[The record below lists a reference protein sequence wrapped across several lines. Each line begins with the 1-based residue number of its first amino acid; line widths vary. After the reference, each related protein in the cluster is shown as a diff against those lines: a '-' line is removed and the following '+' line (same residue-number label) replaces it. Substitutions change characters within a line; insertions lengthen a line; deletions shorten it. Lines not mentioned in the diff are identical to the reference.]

1 MRAEGW
7 GVRVQVCKK
16 YLKHRLFPLPPHVTT
31 TVILNRG
38 GRGAIIHAVAL
49 EARVRKGEAIMPDL
63 PKPALSLSLPESP
76 QGRRRESSLAL
87 LLFFVRECVLAL
99 SLSRRRVQ
107 R

>member
-1 MRAEGW
+1 
-7 GVRVQVCKK
+7 
-16 YLKHRLFPLPPHVTT
+16 
-31 TVILNRG
+31 
-38 GRGAIIHAVAL
+38 
-49 EARVRKGEAIMPDL
+49 MPDL

-87 LLFFVRECVLAL
+87 LLFFLRECVLAL